1 MSLGTMLRNYLNNLS
16 GITYLVISSLLGL
29 VSISK
34 VVTKLKVGQN
44 KMRQN
49 TKGGPRWVT

>member
-1 MSLGTMLRNYLNNLS
+1 MSLGTMLRNYNNLS